1 VKTSNV
7 KEEEEREMMNFVSIA
22 GLLVILLVLAGGCAT
37 GEAPE
42 DGGTSLLMMVL
53 FLVGIF
59 VIFYFLMIRPQRKR
73 QKEHDSLVHDVQK
86 GDRVITVGGI
96 YGQIESIGQDSVV
109 LKVESG
115 TTIRIARESIA
126 GRQERQ

>member
-1 VKTSNV
+1 MLNI
-7 KEEEEREMMNFVSIA
+7 VSIT
-22 GLLVILLVLAGGCAT
+22 GLLVMLLVLAGGCAI

-59 VIFYFLMIRPQRKR
+59 AIFYFLMIRPQRKR
-73 QKEHDSLVHDVQK
+73 QKEHDTLVHDVHK

-109 LKVESG
+109 LKMESG
-115 TTIRIARESIA
+115 TTIRVARESIA
-126 GRQERQ
+126 GRQERQQPFSPEGWVHERS